1 MTPSERLAQEKIKEL
16 EGILP
21 DMPRFEGFSKS
32 MSQGKHPFEEK
43 EFKDVPQKSA
53 EDLAAEEA
61 FDEDLMQRE
70 LQGRLL
76 GETLSPRQFGVLYKA
91 KMDEG
96 SQMQF
101 IKDTERRQFIE
112 SRDLVRI
119 LDEQKESYRRR
130 MVASGEW
137 TEEES
142 GERVGA
148 ILK

>member
-1 MTPSERLAQEKIKEL
+1 
-16 EGILP
+16 
-21 DMPRFEGFSKS
+21 
-32 MSQGKHPFEEK
+32 
-43 EFKDVPQKSA
+43 
-53 EDLAAEEA
+53 
-61 FDEDLMQRE
+61 
-70 LQGRLL
+70 
-76 GETLSPRQFGVLYKA
+76 
-91 KMDEG
+91 
-96 SQMQF
+96 MQF